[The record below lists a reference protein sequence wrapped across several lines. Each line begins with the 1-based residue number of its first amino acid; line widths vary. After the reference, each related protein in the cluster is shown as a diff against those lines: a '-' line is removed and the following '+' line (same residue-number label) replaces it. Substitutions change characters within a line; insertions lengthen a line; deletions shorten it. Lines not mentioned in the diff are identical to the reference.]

1 MASILIVEDRPIDR
15 KFLTR
20 LLESDGH
27 HVTGASDGDEALTE
41 IAQHHPDL
49 VISDILMPTVDGFEL
64 VRRLRENRECD
75 NVPVIFYTATYHER
89 EAQSLAR
96 RCGVVD
102 ILTKPSDSKTILS
115 KVNAALALSAALE
128 STPSEPGEF
137 DRDHVRLINATRASR
152 AGQLEASQ
160 QRLSAIA
167 EFSQE
172 IAAEHDEVAL
182 LKQVCSAARQI
193 TLAQQ
198 AILGILGT
206 DGSTAHALIG
216 SGFDDDARVSI
227 RDRLVSSTRTGV
239 VIANRESERRSN
251 PDGRPE
257 SLGLPHDQ
265 PPIFSLL
272 SVPIASTSRVYG
284 RLWLRNKLGAPEF
297 SAADEQVA
305 AVLGIQAGIAC
316 ENARLYEDLRDH
328 TTALEREITERK
340 ELERRL
346 EYLIDHDFLTSLFN
360 RRRFEQALIQETRR
374 LGRYGGRGA
383 VLLLDLD
390 HFKEIN
396 DRFGHK
402 AGDDL
407 LKAIASAL
415 RARVR
420 ETDVLARLAGDEF
433 GIILPNADAAQAQAV
448 AEALLKALRQHTAT
462 LADQTI
468 GVTASV
474 GVAMFEGLNDVEVL
488 ACADLAMYD
497 AKEAGRNGFSMYQ
510 PMKGATTQMSARL
523 AQAEHIRQAVTQQLF
538 VLYCQPIMSLKRD
551 GIDQYELLLRLTSER
566 NELLMPNAFL
576 YVAERFGIILSIDSW
591 VVRQAI
597 GMIAD
602 QERAGRPIT
611 LNVNISAKSLGDSQL
626 AAVIERALLETG
638 ADPTRLVLELT
649 EAAAIGNIENAK
661 VFMNRLRRSGCRF
674 ALDDFGMG
682 FGSFYY
688 LKHLPFDFLKIDGDF
703 IRGFVANGID
713 RLLVEAMVGIAQGM
727 GKETVAEFV
736 ADEHMTGQLR
746 RSGVDYAQGYH
757 IGAPRPV
764 ADVLAQL

>member
-27 HVTGASDGDEALTE
+27 TVTGASDGDEALTE

-64 VRRLRENRECD
+64 VRRLRENRESA
-75 NVPVIFYTATYHER
+75 NVPVIFYTATYHQR

-96 RCGVVD
+96 QCGVVD
-102 ILTKPSDSKTILS
+102 ILTKPTDSKTILS
-115 KVNAALALSAALE
+115 KVNAALAVSASPE
-128 STPSEPGEF
+128 SAPSESGEF
-137 DRDHVRLINATRASR
+137 ARDHLRLIHGSLASR
-152 AGQLEASQ
+152 VGQLEASQ

-167 EFSQE
+167 EFSQQ

-198 AILGILGT
+198 AVLGILGT

-216 SGFDDDARVSI
+216 SGFDDDMRVSI
-227 RDRLVSSTRTGV
+227 RDSLVSSTRTGV

-257 SLGLPHDQ
+257 SLGLPSDQ

-328 TTALEREITERK
+328 TAALEREISERK

-346 EYLIDHDFLTSLFN
+346 EYLIDHDFLTNLFN

-383 VLLLDLD
+383 VLLVDLD

-407 LKAIASAL
+407 LKAIATAL

-420 ETDVLARLAGDEF
+420 ETDVLARLAGTSS
-433 GIILPNADAAQAQAV
+433 ASSC
-448 AEALLKALRQHTAT
+448 
-462 LADQTI
+462 QT
-468 GVTASV
+468 
-474 GVAMFEGLNDVEVL
+474 
-488 ACADLAMYD
+488 
-497 AKEAGRNGFSMYQ
+497 
-510 PMKGATTQMSARL
+510 
-523 AQAEHIRQAVTQQLF
+523 
-538 VLYCQPIMSLKRD
+538 
-551 GIDQYELLLRLTSER
+551 
-566 NELLMPNAFL
+566 
-576 YVAERFGIILSIDSW
+576 
-591 VVRQAI
+591 
-597 GMIAD
+597 
-602 QERAGRPIT
+602 
-611 LNVNISAKSLGDSQL
+611 
-626 AAVIERALLETG
+626 
-638 ADPTRLVLELT
+638 PTRLRHRRWRKPWSRPFAST
-649 EAAAIGNIENAK
+649 
-661 VFMNRLRRSGCRF
+661 RRRSR
-674 ALDDFGMG
+674 
-682 FGSFYY
+682 
-688 LKHLPFDFLKIDGDF
+688 
-703 IRGFVANGID
+703 
-713 RLLVEAMVGIAQGM
+713 
-727 GKETVAEFV
+727 T
-736 ADEHMTGQLR
+736 R
-746 RSGVDYAQGYH
+746 RSPSPQVSASRCSKASATSKSWR
-757 IGAPRPV
+757 APIWRCTTPRKPGGT
-764 ADVLAQL
+764 ASRCISQ